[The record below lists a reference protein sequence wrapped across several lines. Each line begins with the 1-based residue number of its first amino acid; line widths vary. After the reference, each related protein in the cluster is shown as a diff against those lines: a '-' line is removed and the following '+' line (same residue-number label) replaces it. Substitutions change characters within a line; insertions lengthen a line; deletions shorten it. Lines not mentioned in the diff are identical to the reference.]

1 MPRLQLATR
10 MVSEHV
16 PHSGHG
22 RSLTRKGNTLDRT
35 ITVAAG
41 GTSARGG
48 MFVLPVSPVGRDMQI
63 SSQLPMFFE
72 KKTALDNLLTGNK
85 CMTMYFMYEYLSL
98 FNNMPRSTR

>member
-41 GTSARGG
+41 GTSPRGG
-48 MFVLPVSPVGRDMQI
+48 MFVLPVSPSWSRYANFFSVADVFREEDGSR
-63 SSQLPMFFE
+63 QLADWKQMYDNVFFV
-72 KKTALDNLLTGNK
+72 
-85 CMTMYFMYEYLSL
+85 
-98 FNNMPRSTR
+98 